1 MPPPPTCHPGSF
13 LSPTF
18 LCVLRLLLLCLR
30 QGPHLSPCFPPAP
43 IWGRGLPWS
52 SRGWNPMFTFS
63 SVSAPTLCGALRNQK
78 RTCCCTWACLLLD
91 DGGQSKDWTGGGKQ
105 WSKRDLGVD
114 CSSWLVLAGRY
125 LLAFGPSFSPS
136 STALEL
142 RLLLCLGSVASIV
155 TGLGPSTH
163 DLQHPDLLPEV
174 LVQLLEAGGGTECG
188 YKATALWG

>member
-1 MPPPPTCHPGSF
+1 MFPSSPYLGKGSSLELQGVEPNVYILFCLCSHPVRRFEESEKNLLLYLG
-13 LSPTF
+13 LSPA
-18 LCVLRLLLLCLR
+18 LL
-30 QGPHLSPCFPPAP
+30 F
-43 IWGRGLPWS
+43 
-52 SRGWNPMFTFS
+52 
-63 SVSAPTLCGALRNQK
+63 
-78 RTCCCTWACLLLD
+78 D